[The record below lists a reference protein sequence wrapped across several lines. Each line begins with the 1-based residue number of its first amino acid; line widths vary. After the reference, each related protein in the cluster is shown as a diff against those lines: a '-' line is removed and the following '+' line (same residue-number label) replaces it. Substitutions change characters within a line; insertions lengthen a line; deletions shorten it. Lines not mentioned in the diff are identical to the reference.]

1 MLLNNNVSLLVALE
15 GKPQTFPNNQRIR
28 TKWPLGFILWPSW
41 LSLQNSIQSIQPI
54 FILFESENL
63 TFCGPVMMCRFTLI
77 LEYLLQYFDHI
88 LFFFPSHSIPDSF
101 FYFLTG
107 SSFHPQQLD
116 LHSCPKPIV
125 FILHS
130 FLSAKMSRLGLV
142 AWCLWR
148 TFQILWKQKSTL
160 FPPKLSECSLY
171 LGI

>member
-1 MLLNNNVSLLVALE
+1 MTTRIHSLAIMAL
-15 GKPQTFPNNQRIR
+15 F
-28 TKWPLGFILWPSW
+28 TKFNPINPTNIYIIWVWKSDFLW
-41 LSLQNSIQSIQPI
+41 
-54 FILFESENL
+54 
-63 TFCGPVMMCRFTLI
+63 TVMMCRFTLI

-107 SSFHPQQLD
+107 FSFHLQQLD

-160 FPPKLSECSLY
+160 FRPKLSECSLY